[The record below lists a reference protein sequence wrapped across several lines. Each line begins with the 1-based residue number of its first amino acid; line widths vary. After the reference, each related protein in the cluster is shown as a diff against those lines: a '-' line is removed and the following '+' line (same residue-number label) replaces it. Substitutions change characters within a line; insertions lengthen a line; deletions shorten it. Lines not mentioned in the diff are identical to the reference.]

1 MDLFYP
7 RFCYGCGKMGEFL
20 CDNCYG
26 QLDFLMGDVTQ
37 KFALTSLD
45 RTQALLK
52 YEPLVAKMIH
62 QYKYKG
68 VRDLGV
74 TFGYWLY
81 QFLPLPACD
90 AVTYIPIHKKRL
102 AERGYNQAKIIAVE
116 LAKRLK
122 VPCLPLLKRT
132 IHREKQALSK
142 NAQERQKKAAKIFA
156 SQGEKNNWP
165 VKFPR
170 IILVDDVVTTGATM
184 NEAARILKEAGFA
197 KVYGVALAH
206 GA

>member
-1 MDLFYP
+1 
-7 RFCYGCGKMGEFL
+7 MGEFL

-81 QFLPLPACD
+81 QFLPLPTCD

-116 LAKRLK
+116 LAKKLK

-156 SQGEKNNWP
+156 SQGGKNNWP